1 MKNNKYVD
9 GEFTEGLA
17 DPEKSREHLEYLLD
31 DSEGS
36 LDETISKYN
45 KSWWQELIKE
55 LESILITGLIKDD
68 EMIFSIVVFI
78 EQYTSDDFKKNKSI
92 DEIDIAKANEII
104 IRVKTF
110 IGGKKL

>member
-1 MKNNKYVD
+1 M
-9 GEFTEGLA
+9 
-17 DPEKSREHLEYLLD
+17 
-31 DSEGS
+31 
-36 LDETISKYN
+36 IS
-45 KSWWQELIKE
+45 
-55 LESILITGLIKDD
+55 
-68 EMIFSIVVFI
+68 SIVVFI

>member
-45 KSWWQELIKE
+45 KSWWQELI
-55 LESILITGLIKDD
+55 
-68 EMIFSIVVFI
+68 
-78 EQYTSDDFKKNKSI
+78 
-92 DEIDIAKANEII
+92 
-104 IRVKTF
+104 
-110 IGGKKL
+110 